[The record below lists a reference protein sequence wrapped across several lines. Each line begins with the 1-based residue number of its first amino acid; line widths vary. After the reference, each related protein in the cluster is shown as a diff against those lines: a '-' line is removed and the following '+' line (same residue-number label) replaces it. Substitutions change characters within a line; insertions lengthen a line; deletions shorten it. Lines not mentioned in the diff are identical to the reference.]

1 MNIDIETTVTVVF
14 ILLLVAAG
22 AMLFYAIR
30 AFREAS
36 RLRFFL
42 KRRQIL
48 GRAWQLVFIALL
60 IISGAFLFNRFAEP
74 VTYQV
79 FEPSPTITTT
89 PTVTLT
95 QTATLISTSTQ
106 TPTVTDTPE
115 FTPTPLMPAAISEG
129 FTSEVTPNPESVFS
143 NLTFARRLTGEYLPV
158 DASEIFDQP
167 NSILYGS
174 FTYDKMLP
182 NSQWTALWFR
192 EGELINYETILW
204 DGASGG
210 YGYTD
215 LTLPSEEWLPGQY
228 EVQIFVGETWK
239 TSGVFEIV
247 GIPPTATPTLTS
259 TVTPTQ
265 TETQLPTETL
275 LPTASATTTPIP
287 TATEKPTA
295 TEAPSQTPT
304 MTKIPTETLVPA
316 PTRRST
322 IYR

>member
-14 ILLLVAAG
+14 MLLLAAAG
-22 AMLFYAIR
+22 AMLFSAFR

-48 GRAWQLVFIALL
+48 GRAWQLVFFAL
-60 IISGAFLFNRFAEP
+60 IVVSAAFLFNRFAEP

-89 PTVTLT
+89 PTVTMT
-95 QTATLISTSTQ
+95 QTATLTTTPTL
-106 TPTVTDTPE
+106 TPTVTETPE
-115 FTPTPLMPAAISEG
+115 FTPTPLMPAVISEG
-129 FTSEVTPNPESVFS
+129 FTSKVTPNPDSVFS

-167 NSILYGS
+167 NSTLFGS
-174 FTYDKMLP
+174 FTYDQMTP

-192 EGELINYETILW
+192 EGELIEYETILW
-204 DGASGG
+204 NGASGG

-215 LTLPSEEWLPGQY
+215 LTLPSEEWLPGKY
-228 EVQIFVGETWK
+228 VVQIFVGETWK

-265 TETQLPTETL
+265 TETQLPTETP
-275 LPTASATTTPIP
+275 LPTASATATQVPTATEIP
-287 TATEKPTA
+287 TATK
-295 TEAPSQTPT
+295 APSQTPT
-304 MTKIPTETLVPA
+304 STAIPTKTPVPV